1 MRSLPV
7 LELEAEEVGLQGPQD
22 LQEGVDLQLYFRWLD
37 LRGIRFP
44 ELLVLPFLF
53 LLNYGEVEVEVEVL
67 HWLVEVEA
75 VDLVSMLVTT

>member
-1 MRSLPV
+1 
-7 LELEAEEVGLQGPQD
+7 
-22 LQEGVDLQLYFRWLD
+22 
-37 LRGIRFP
+37 
-44 ELLVLPFLF
+44 VLPFLF